1 MGYDFDIIHKPRV
14 LNRPADALS
23 RHATPFLQCPI
34 HSIKTGVSIIGSPPQ
49 QLQIASKA
57 GCPPI
62 SSA

>member
-49 QLQIASKA
+49 
-57 GCPPI
+57 
-62 SSA
+62 